1 MNRPDRNLSAMFTD
15 QIALL
20 IDGKLEIVGRPD
32 KVMQADLLERA
43 YGCRIA
49 INRAPATGPWFLLQT
64 CKPWCREDPAPVSRL
79 VSRRRLQKQKARNRI
94 WLRAF

>member
-32 KVMQADLLERA
+32 KVMQADLLGRA
-43 YGCRIA
+43 YGCWIA
-49 INRAPATGPWFLLQT
+49 INRAPATGPWFLLQN
-64 CKPWCREDPAPVSRL
+64 CKPWCREDPALVSRL

-94 WLRAF
+94 RLRAF